1 MQKGE
6 KTMKQKMCNADI
18 NTHVIAIM
26 KVSEKKFSPVTNVA
40 IARNFRELGKL
51 NDDVIEER
59 KKLEAEYLEMDE
71 NGRIVLTEAG
81 DPIPKE
87 KQSLKTYREK
97 VRELMED
104 ETEVNVQT
112 VPMAKISKEKEAT
125 ANDLILLDFMIDD
138 SE

>member
-1 MQKGE
+1 
-6 KTMKQKMCNADI
+6 MKQKMCNADI